1 MTVEAAVP
9 EIEMMTTAAAGLP
22 TEEEMTTIAVADPP
36 VADATMMMVGAGTA
50 ILGATPKPP
59 DAVGKIAMTAAE
71 AVAVHLEVATT
82 TTIEAD
88 EAPPEAVETTTAGVA
103 KAVGSATMKGIPK
116 LLDAVG
122 KTGMTAA
129 EVEVAHPADE
139 MTTMIEEDEALLEAV
154 LATTMTIAMAEA
166 LPVVAEMTKV
176 VAGSEIRKAIPKPL
190 DVVGKI
196 ATTAVEAEAVPH
208 AGVTMMTIEAETEAL
223 PEVAPVMTMTIVA
236 AGAHPEV
243 GTMTMAADGTEILA
257 GIRKLPDAAG
267 KIAMTAAEAEAV
279 HPEVAMT
286 TTIEEDEALLEA
298 ALDTTMTIAAVA
310 VPHVAEMMT
319 MDAVGMATPRVT
331 PKPLARAGKAE
342 TAARAMT
349 MIAADADADARL
361 Q

>member
-9 EIEMMTTAAAGLP
+9 EIEMMTTAGADLP
-22 TEEEMTTIAVADPP
+22 TEEETTTIAVADLP
-36 VADATMMMVGAGTA
+36 VADATMMTAEAGTA
-50 ILGATPKPP
+50 ILGATPKPLG
-59 DAVGKIAMTAAE
+59 AVGKIAMTVAE
-71 AVAVHLEVATT
+71 AVGVHLEVATT

-88 EAPPEAVETTTAGVA
+88 EAPLEAVEMTIAGAA
-103 KAVGSATMKGIPK
+103 KAVGSAITKDIP
-116 LLDAVG
+116 
-122 KTGMTAA
+122 
-129 EVEVAHPADE
+129 
-139 MTTMIEEDEALLEAV
+139 
-154 LATTMTIAMAEA
+154 
-166 LPVVAEMTKV
+166 
-176 VAGSEIRKAIPKPL
+176 
-190 DVVGKI
+190 
-196 ATTAVEAEAVPH
+196 
-208 AGVTMMTIEAETEAL
+208 
-223 PEVAPVMTMTIVA
+223 
-236 AGAHPEV
+236 
-243 GTMTMAADGTEILA
+243 
-257 GIRKLPDAAG
+257 KLPDAAG

>member
-1 MTVEAAVP
+1 MTVEAVAR
-9 EIEMMTTAAAGLP
+9 EIEMMTTAVADLP
-22 TEEEMTTIAVADPP
+22 TEEETTTIAVADLP
-36 VADATMMMVGAGTA
+36 VADATMMTAEAGTA
-50 ILGATPKPP
+50 ILGATPKPLG
-59 DAVGKIAMTAAE
+59 AVGKIAMTVAE
-71 AVAVHLEVATT
+71 AVGVHLEVATT

-88 EAPPEAVETTTAGVA
+88 EAPLEAVEMTIAGAA
-103 KAVGSATMKGIPK
+103 KAVGSAITKDIPK
-116 LLDAVG
+116 LPDAAG
-122 KTGMTAA
+122 KIAMTAA
-129 EVEVAHPADE
+129 EAEAVHPEVA
-139 MTTMIEEDEALLEAV
+139 MTT
-154 LATTMTIAMAEA
+154 TIAVAEA
-166 LPVVAEMTKV
+166 LPVDAETTKV
-176 VAGSEIRKAIPKPL
+176 VAGSETHKAIQKPL

-196 ATTAVEAEAVPH
+196 ATTAEEAEAVPH

-349 MIAADADADARL
+349 MIAAGGAAAARL

>member
-1 MTVEAAVP
+1 MTVEEAVP
-9 EIEMMTTAAAGLP
+9 EIEMMTTAGADLP
-22 TEEEMTTIAVADPP
+22 TEEETTTIAVADLP
-36 VADATMMMVGAGTA
+36 VADATMMTAEAGTA
-50 ILGATPKPP
+50 ILGATPKPLG
-59 DAVGKIAMTAAE
+59 AVGKIAMTVAE
-71 AVAVHLEVATT
+71 AVGVHLEVATT

-88 EAPPEAVETTTAGVA
+88 EAPPEAVEMTTAGGA
-103 KAVGSATMKGIPK
+103 KAVGSAITKDIPK
-116 LLDAVG
+116 LPDAAG
-122 KTGMTAA
+122 KIAMTAA
-129 EVEVAHPADE
+129 EAEAVHPEVA
-139 MTTMIEEDEALLEAV
+139 MTTTIEEDEALPEA
-154 LATTMTIAMAEA
+154 ARDTTMTIAVAEA
-166 LPVVAEMTKV
+166 LPVDAETTKV
-176 VAGSEIRKAIPKPL
+176 VAGSETHKAIQKPL

-196 ATTAVEAEAVPH
+196 ATTAEEAEAVPH